1 MITIIVLPLIAYFS
15 GSVPWGLII
24 TRVFLSIDIR
34 QHGSG
39 NIGATNVRRV
49 AGNIPGLLT
58 LAGDILKGAIPVFV
72 AVFFVSHDKSWY
84 ELYVSIVAL
93 AAFMG
98 HLYPF
103 FTKFKTGGKGVA
115 TAAGIVLV
123 LSPMACIITLTVFI
137 LAAWLSSRV
146 SLGSLS
152 AAACLPLS
160 IWFVTHSTVL
170 TGCGLII
177 MIFIFVRHR
186 SNIKRLLSGS
196 EPGFRDKNL

>member
-1 MITIIVLPLIAYFS
+1 MITIIALPLIAYLS

-24 TRVFLSIDIR
+24 TRAFISIDIR

-58 LAGDILKGAIPVFV
+58 LAGDIMKGAIPVFA
-72 AVFFVSHDKSWY
+72 AVLFVSRDKSWY

-98 HLYPF
+98 HLYPV
-103 FTKFKTGGKGVA
+103 FTMFRTGGKGVA
-115 TAAGIVLV
+115 TAAGIFLV
-123 LSPMACIITLTVFI
+123 LSPMACIIALMVFI
-137 LAAWLSSRV
+137 LVAWLNNHV

-160 IWFVTHSTVL
+160 IWLVTRSTTL
-170 TGCGLII
+170 SGCGLII
-177 MIFIFVRHR
+177 TIFIFIRHR

-196 EPGFRDKNL
+196 EPGFRDKNQ